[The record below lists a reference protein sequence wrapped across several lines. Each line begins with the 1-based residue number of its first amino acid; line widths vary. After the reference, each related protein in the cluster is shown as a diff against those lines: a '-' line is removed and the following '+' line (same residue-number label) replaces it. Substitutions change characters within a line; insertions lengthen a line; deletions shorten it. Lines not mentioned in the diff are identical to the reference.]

1 MDFNWLFCMLLEGA
15 PMLFSCT
22 WWCTWGRWGASFRV
36 NSRENMTISRH
47 FTKLSP
53 WDIPISRH
61 FTKLSPWDIPITR
74 HFMRISPWDI
84 PISRHFMRITRLQK
98 PLSFR
103 KGVGGEAL
111 GAHRCTKKQFGA
123 PANDLQVS
131 RLRPK
136 GALSALFFVV
146 HLKDE
151 SLQGRDATCHRPLPS
166 ATRCYS

>member
-1 MDFNWLFCMLLEGA
+1 
-15 PMLFSCT
+15 
-22 WWCTWGRWGASFRV
+22 
-36 NSRENMTISRH
+36 
-47 FTKLSP
+47 
-53 WDIPISRH
+53 
-61 FTKLSPWDIPITR
+61 
-74 HFMRISPWDI
+74 
-84 PISRHFMRITRLQK
+84 MRITRLQK

-151 SLQGRDATCHRPLPS
+151 SLQGRDATCHRPCHPLLLVG
-166 ATRCYS
+166 AVDVLDDGGGGAY